1 MHLIFIH
8 NYLQEMSMQNKIT
21 FIYDYKDGETWST
34 PMALLNEFKER
45 GWETEI
51 VSITATD
58 DSALQLWIQQD
69 IPTDIVLFM
78 DWGRID
84 SKWLDKSL
92 KPTAFWIQ
100 ESGDDPQNFERNYPK
115 ANRFHYTI
123 TPDKQSAQEYRNR
136 GINAEWVN
144 HFADTMVQFP
154 MNIEPKY
161 VAVTTRGYGNSAFL
175 DYLTGWAEGAV
186 GNRNGL
192 DAKEHT
198 EFLNTG
204 LMVIQN
210 SRWKEITRRI
220 FEGMACGKLVLTD
233 RLSDETGLRDIFI
246 DGEDIV
252 YYDEMFDCIEK
263 MNYYNENEEERERIA
278 HNGMMKVLHNYTQ
291 IQVVDKLIAAYEGS
305 RN

>member
-1 MHLIFIH
+1 M
-8 NYLQEMSMQNKIT
+8 KIT

-51 VSITATD
+51 IKTNDTD
-58 DSALQLWIQQD
+58 LKNWVDSKPQ
-69 IPTDIVLFM
+69 TDIVLFM
-78 DWGRID
+78 DWGRFD
-84 SKWLDKSL
+84 SQYLNKDLV
-92 KPTAFWIQ
+92 PAFWIQ

-123 TPDKQSAQEYRNR
+123 TPDKQSSQEYRNR
-136 GINAEWVN
+136 GINAEWIN
-144 HFADTMVQFP
+144 HFADTAVQFP
-154 MNIEPKY
+154 LNIEPQY
-161 VAVTTRGYGNSAFL
+161 VAVTTRGYGNSEFL
-175 DYLTGWAEGAV
+175 DYLTRWAEGGI
-186 GNRNGL
+186 GNKNGL

-198 EFLNTG
+198 EFLNMG
-204 LMVIQN
+204 LMVVQN
-210 SRWKEITRRI
+210 SRWREITRRI

-233 RLSDETGLRDIFI
+233 NLPPETGLRNMFA

-252 YYDEMFDCIEK
+252 YYDDMFDCIEK

-291 IQVVDKLIAAYEGS
+291 IQVVDRLVTEFNNFKKIK
-305 RN
+305 

>member
-1 MHLIFIH
+1 MFIH

-34 PMALLNEFKER
+34 PLALLNEFKER
-45 GWETEI
+45 GWETQI
-51 VSITATD
+51 IKTNDTD
-58 DSALQLWIQQD
+58 LKNWVDSKPQ
-69 IPTDIVLFM
+69 TDIVLFM
-78 DWGRID
+78 DWGRFD
-84 SKWLDKSL
+84 SQYLNRDL
-92 KPTAFWIQ
+92 VPAFWIQ

-192 DAKEHT
+192 NAKEHT
-198 EFLNTG
+198 EFLNSG

-220 FEGMACGKLVLTD
+220 FEGMACGKLVITD
-233 RLSDETGLRDIFI
+233 NLAPETGLRDIFI

-252 YYDEMFDCIEK
+252 YYDDMFDCIEK

-305 RN
+305 R

>member
-1 MHLIFIH
+1 M
-8 NYLQEMSMQNKIT
+8 KIT
-21 FIYDYKDGETWST
+21 FIYDYKDGEVWST
-34 PMALLNEFKER
+34 PMALINEFKER
-45 GWETEI
+45 NWETQI
-51 VSITATD
+51 VKTNDTD
-58 DSALQLWIQQD
+58 LKNWVDSKPQ
-69 IPTDIVLFM
+69 TDIVLFM
-78 DWGRID
+78 DWGRFD
-84 SKWLDKSL
+84 SQYLNKDLV
-92 KPTAFWIQ
+92 PAFWIQ

-123 TPDKQSAQEYRNR
+123 TPDNQSAIEYRNR

-161 VAVTTRGYGNSAFL
+161 VAVTTRGFGNSEFL
-175 DYLTGWAEGAV
+175 DYLTNWAEGAV
-186 GNRNGL
+186 GNRNGMN
-192 DAKEHT
+192 AKEHT
-198 EFLNTG
+198 EFLNSG

-233 RLSDETGLRDIFI
+233 NLTPETGLRDMFI

-252 YYDEMFDCIEK
+252 YYDDMFDCIEK
-263 MNYYNENEEERERIA
+263 MNYYNENEAERERIA

-291 IQVVDKLIAAYEGS
+291 IQVVDKLIENFNNYKK
-305 RN
+305 

>member
-1 MHLIFIH
+1 M
-8 NYLQEMSMQNKIT
+8 KIT
-21 FIYDYKDGETWST
+21 FIYDYRDGEIWST

-51 VSITATD
+51 VSIPNGD
-58 DSALQLWIQQD
+58 DSQLQLWIQQD

-78 DWGRID
+78 DWGRFD

-92 KPTAFWIQ
+92 KPNACWIQ

-123 TPDKQSAQEYRNR
+123 TPDRVSAYEYRSR
-136 GINAEWVN
+136 GINAEWIN
-144 HFADTMVQFP
+144 HFADTKVQFP
-154 MNIEPKY
+154 MNLEPKY
-161 VAVTTRGYGNSAFL
+161 VAVTTRGIGNSGFL
-175 DYLTGWAEGAV
+175 DHLTNWAEGAV

-192 DAKEHT
+192 NAEQHT

-210 SRWKEITRRI
+210 SRWGEITRRI
-220 FEGMACGKLVLTD
+220 FEGMACGKMVLTD
-233 RLSDETGLRDIFI
+233 KLDVSRGLEELFV

-252 YYDEMFDCIEK
+252 LYNDMFDCIEK

-291 IQVVDKLIAAYEGS
+291 VQVVNKLIEKFK
-305 RN
+305 NK